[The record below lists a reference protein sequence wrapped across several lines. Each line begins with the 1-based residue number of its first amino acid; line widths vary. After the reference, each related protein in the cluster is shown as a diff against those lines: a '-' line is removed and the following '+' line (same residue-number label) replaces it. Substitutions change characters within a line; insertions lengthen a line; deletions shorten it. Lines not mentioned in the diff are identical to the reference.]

1 MRSDPAAVLWPVIPS
16 DSVVNK
22 GLETTRQSPAI
33 EMDISAEEFREVWKE
48 L

>member
-1 MRSDPAAVLWPVIPS
+1 MWSDPAAVLWPVIPP